1 MYLGTYRVI
10 LFHTSP
16 VILGK
21 GDAVRW
27 TSSIWCTRVSRQILL
42 LRVDSYFL
50 LGSLSKNITAAAFS
64 AVASPLPALSDSG
77 SHSQTQQPFWLRSE
91 TPHGRSSWASQQ
103 DTLLSASLIF
113 FLTYLFRF
121 CVLVVK
127 ATNSWVILDC
137 IAWLGLV
144 MLQPQTKA
152 SSSCLA
158 NYYRKQKKIIFQKQA
173 S

>member
-42 LRVDSYFL
+42 LRADSYFL

-77 SHSQTQQPFWLRSE
+77 SHSQAQQPFWLRSE

-103 DTLLSASLIF
+103 DTLFSASLIF
-113 FLTYLFRF
+113 FLLISSDFVF
-121 CVLVVK
+121 LWLKPPIHSVDWGWPCCSLKPKQAALV
-127 ATNSWVILDC
+127 W
-137 IAWLGLV
+137 
-144 MLQPQTKA
+144 QTITK
-152 SSSCLA
+152 S
-158 NYYRKQKKIIFQKQA
+158 KKIIFQKQA
-173 S
+173 FLNLLFKK